1 MVTTTTAT
9 VTLAATQ
16 TGQLVSGALAVPLG
30 GVDVVVTALLRVGCG
45 TGSCQDGRVRAAVSG
60 RAGII
65 LR

>member
-30 GVDVVVTALLRVGCG
+30 GVDAVVTALLRVGAAPDHAR
-45 TGSCQDGRVRAAVSG
+45 TAASVRRF
-60 RAGII
+60 RAGPG
-65 LR
+65 